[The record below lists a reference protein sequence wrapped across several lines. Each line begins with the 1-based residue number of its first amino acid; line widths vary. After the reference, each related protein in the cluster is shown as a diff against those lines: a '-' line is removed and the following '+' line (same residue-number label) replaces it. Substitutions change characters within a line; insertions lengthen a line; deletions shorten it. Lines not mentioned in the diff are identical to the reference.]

1 MATGFSYYIPAPHV
15 TKQLLAFNVLRPL
28 LKNAKSQTP
37 DWSTKLFTFLCAYDN
52 HNKNFHKNNND
63 INNGNAVVEDD
74 DNNDTELTAIEIMIV
89 IRFSNHLLN
98 FKNRLCRKFAC
109 NLQNNLLR

>member
-52 HNKNFHKNNND
+52 HNKNFHKNNNNNNNN
-63 INNGNAVVEDD
+63 NNGNTVVEDD
-74 DNNDTELTAIEIMIV
+74 DNNDTELPTIEIMIM
-89 IRFSNHLLN
+89 IKFLNHL
-98 FKNRLCRKFAC
+98 
-109 NLQNNLLR
+109 